1 MVSQVAPILQ
11 VFGSATAAAR
21 AVQTVIDRPS
31 PIDGTVHAPHQ
42 IIVSEIQGSL
52 EFRDVS
58 FEYPSRPGVKTLDEV
73 TFQGPY
79 GKHTAIV
86 GASGSGKSTITSL
99 VARLYDP
106 SSGSILIDG
115 KDIRDVNV
123 RYLRSC
129 IGLVDQEPFLLNRSI
144 LENIALGLA
153 NSDLEGILLDSSLPD
168 IVSAVHNGEKF
179 EAAIERQPLRV
190 KDVLAKVRRAAR
202 LANAD
207 QFIDSMEHGYASL
220 VGTKG
225 SSLSGG
231 QRQRIALARALIR
244 NPKILL
250 LDEATA
256 SLDSAA
262 EQSIQLALKE
272 VLKGRTTV
280 TVAHR
285 LSTIKDADNIIVL
298 SNRKVVEQGSHSQLL
313 ERSGVYAAMITSQK
327 VQSSALRDDES
338 IETSPSSSLAVGNTV
353 KSDAM
358 VEKPLAGR
366 NVKQEWPLEDPT
378 AESTVKQLLALA
390 LSQRS
395 FIILGLVACIMAGGS
410 YTGEAVIFGHTL
422 GHFGPCQ
429 GAAQIRSIGN
439 LAGLIFFII
448 GLVAFSAN
456 VVGGTSFGRVSEKLI
471 YNVRLLVFRSL
482 LDQEILWHNTDGR
495 TPAMLLQYFTRDA
508 SALAGLSGTTVGT
521 LVTILVN
528 LVASIILTHVIA
540 WKIAVV
546 LLATLPI
553 LLGSGIMR
561 LKALAKFHNRHQA
574 VYATSIGLTVEAVES
589 IKVVVSLSLEPY
601 FLEAYKRSL
610 TEPYKASFLEIAYTN
625 FWLATAFSVSNLIYA
640 LAYWWGSQRIA
651 AGEYTQ
657 TEFFV
662 VLPALL
668 FSAQSCG
675 QMFALAP
682 DLSGARTAATRLV
695 GLLKMAPSTL
705 TMPTPD
711 QEGPDDANEK
721 DQSTVQTIMPNTSD
735 PSAPATSRGLAI
747 QLQNVYFHYPNRPA
761 KALSGVSINI
771 APGQFCALV
780 GPSGAGKSTIIS
792 LLERFYLPSSG
803 QILVNRRHI
812 DRMGGTAY
820 RSHVALVPQDNVL
833 FAGSI
838 RFNVGL
844 GARPD
849 QEATNED
856 IERACQLANIHDMIC
871 ALPQGYDT
879 QCGTTVD
886 QFSGGQRQRMCIARA
901 LVRQPRLLLLDE
913 PTSSLDAASET
924 HFQNTLSNIRG
935 KMTIIAVAH
944 RLHTIQRADCIFLI
958 EEGRCVDQGTHADL
972 LQRSQSYRDNAAH
985 QALDS

>member
-1 MVSQVAPILQ
+1 MSQVAPILQ
-11 VFGSATAAAR
+11 VFGSATATAR
-21 AVQTVIDRPS
+21 ILQTVIDRPS
-31 PIDGTVHAPHQ
+31 LIDGTIRTQHQAIVH
-42 IIVSEIQGSL
+42 EIEGSL
-52 EFRDVS
+52 EFREVS
-58 FEYPSRPGVKTLDEV
+58 FEYPSRPNVTTLDEV
-73 TFQGPY
+73 TVRFPH

-99 VARLYDP
+99 LTRLYDP
-106 SSGSILIDG
+106 SSGSVLIDG
-115 KDIRDVNV
+115 IDIREINV
-123 RYLRSC
+123 RCLRSC

-153 NSDLEGILLDSSLPD
+153 NSEHEDVLLDSSLPNL
-168 IVSAVHNGEKF
+168 VSAVHGGENI
-179 EAAIERQPLRV
+179 EAAIERQSLHVR
-190 KDVLAKVRRAAR
+190 DVIGKVRQAAS
-202 LANAD
+202 LADAD
-207 QFIDSMEHGYASL
+207 QFIDNMEHGYASL
-220 VGTKG
+220 VGIKG
-225 SSLSGG
+225 GALSGG
-231 QRQRIALARALIR
+231 QRQRIALARALIK

-256 SLDSAA
+256 SLDSAS
-262 EQSIQLALKE
+262 EQCIQLALKE

-298 SNRKVVEQGSHSQLL
+298 SNGKVVEQGSHSQLL
-313 ERSGVYAAMITSQK
+313 ERNGAYAAMITSQK
-327 VQSSALRDDES
+327 VQSSSLRDPES
-338 IETSPSSSLAVGNTV
+338 IETSPSSSLAVSNIT

-358 VEKPLAGR
+358 ATQPIAKRSVIKSQPFKDHTTG
-366 NVKQEWPLEDPT
+366 T
-378 AESTVKQLLALA
+378 ALKQLLALA
-390 LSQRS
+390 LSQRW
-395 FIILGLVACIMAGGS
+395 FIILGFVACIMAGGS

-422 GHFGPCQ
+422 GHFDPCQ
-429 GAAQIRSIGN
+429 GAAKIRSTGN
-439 LAGLIFFII
+439 LAGLLFFVI

-456 VVGGTSFGRVSEKLI
+456 VVGGSSFGRVSEKLI

-482 LDQEILWHNTDGR
+482 LDQEVLWHNSNGR

-540 WKIAVV
+540 WKIAIV
-546 LLATLPI
+546 LLATLPV

-589 IKVVVSLSLEPY
+589 VKVVVSLSLEPY

-610 TEPYKASFLEIAYTN
+610 AGPYKASFLEIAYTN

-640 LAYWWGSQRIA
+640 LAYWWGSQRVA

-657 TEFFV
+657 TEFFI

-682 DLSGARTAATRLV
+682 DLSGAQAAATRLV
-695 GLLKMAPSTL
+695 LLFKMGPSTL
-705 TMPTPD
+705 TLPTPD
-711 QEGPDDANEK
+711 RKGLDYADEK
-721 DQSTVQTIMPNTSD
+721 GQPQLQMIKPYASD
-735 PSAPATSRGLAI
+735 SSAPTALSGTA
-747 QLQNVYFHYPNRPA
+747 LQVHDVYFHYPNRPA
-761 KALSGVSINI
+761 RALSGLSIDI
-771 APGQFCALV
+771 APGEFCALV
-780 GPSGAGKSTIIS
+780 GPSGVGKSTIIS
-792 LLERFYLPSSG
+792 LLEGFYMPSSG
-803 QILVNRRHI
+803 QILVNGRDI
-812 DRMGGTAY
+812 NGTGGTGF
-820 RSHVALVPQDNVL
+820 RSDVALVPQDNVL
-833 FAGSI
+833 FDGSI
-838 RFNVGL
+838 RFNIGL

-849 QEATNED
+849 RDATDEE
-856 IERACQLANIHDMIC
+856 IERACQLASIHDTIS
-871 ALPQGYDT
+871 ALPHGYDT

-913 PTSSLDAASET
+913 PTSALDAESET
-924 HFQNTLSNIRG
+924 HFQNTLSSIRG

-944 RLHTIQRADCIFLI
+944 RLHTIQRADKIFLI
-958 EEGRCVDQGTHADL
+958 EDGRCVDQGTHVDL
-972 LQRSQSYRDNAAH
+972 LQRSQSYRENAAH
-985 QALDS
+985 QALDA

>member
-1 MVSQVAPILQ
+1 M
-11 VFGSATAAAR
+11 R
-21 AVQTVIDRPS
+21 
-31 PIDGTVHAPHQ
+31 
-42 IIVSEIQGSL
+42 
-52 EFRDVS
+52 
-58 FEYPSRPGVKTLDEV
+58 TLDEV
-73 TFQGPY
+73 TLRFPH

-99 VARLYDP
+99 IARLYDP
-106 SSGSILIDG
+106 SSGSVLIDG
-115 KDIRDVNV
+115 RDIRDINV

-129 IGLVDQEPFLLNRSI
+129 IGLVDQEPFLLSRSI

-153 NSDLEGILLDSSLPD
+153 NSEYEDVLLSSSLPD
-168 IVSAVHNGEKF
+168 VVSAVHLGENI
-179 EAAIERQPLRV
+179 EAAMERQPLLV
-190 KDVLAKVRRAAR
+190 KDVIGKVRHAAC

-207 QFIDSMEHGYASL
+207 EFIHNMEHGYASL
-220 VGTKG
+220 VGMKG
-225 SSLSGG
+225 CALSGG
-231 QRQRIALARALIR
+231 QRQRIALARALIK

-262 EQSIQLALKE
+262 EQCIQVALKD
-272 VLKGRTTV
+272 VLRGRTTV
-280 TVAHR
+280 TVAHK

-298 SNRKVVEQGSHSQLL
+298 SNGKVVEQGPHSQLL
-313 ERSGVYAAMITSQK
+313 ELNGAYAAMIASQK
-327 VQSSALRDDES
+327 VHASSPIDPES
-338 IETSPSSSLAVGNTV
+338 IETSPSSSLAVSDLT
-353 KSDAM
+353 KTDAM
-358 VEKPLAGR
+358 MEKPLAKGG
-366 NVKQEWPLEDPT
+366 VTESQPLEDHT
-378 AESTVKQLLALA
+378 SGSIAKQLSALA
-390 LSQRS
+390 LSQRL
-395 FIILGLVACIMAGGS
+395 FIILGFVACIMAGGS

-422 GHFGPCQ
+422 GHFDPCQ
-429 GAAQIRSIGN
+429 GAAKIRSTGN
-439 LAGLIFFII
+439 LAGLIFFVI

-456 VVGGTSFGRVSEKLI
+456 VVGGSSFGRVSEKLI

-482 LDQEILWHNTDGR
+482 LDQEVLWHNSGGR
-495 TPAMLLQYFTRDA
+495 SPAMLLQYFTRDA

-540 WKIAVV
+540 WKIAIV
-546 LLATLPI
+546 LLATLPV

-589 IKVVVSLSLEPY
+589 IKIVVSLSLEPY

-657 TEFFV
+657 TEFFI

-682 DLSGARTAATRLV
+682 DLSGARTAAIRLV
-695 GLLKMAPSTL
+695 ALLKMAHSTL
-705 TMPTPD
+705 TLPTPD
-711 QEGPDDANEK
+711 WERSDCANEK
-721 DQSTVQTIMPNTSD
+721 GEPKLQMIKPSISD
-735 PSAPATSRGLAI
+735 PSAPTALSGKPIRF
-747 QLQNVYFHYPNRPA
+747 QDVCFRYPNRPA
-761 KALSGVSINI
+761 KALSGVSIDI
-771 APGQFCALV
+771 ASGQFCALV

-792 LLERFYLPSSG
+792 LLERFYMPISG
-803 QILVNRRHI
+803 RILVNGRLI
-812 DRMGGTAY
+812 DRTGATAY
-820 RSHVALVPQDNVL
+820 RSDVALVPQDNVL
-833 FAGSI
+833 FDGSI
-838 RFNVGL
+838 RFNIAL

-849 QEATNED
+849 HEATDEE
-856 IERACQLANIHDMIC
+856 IETACRLANIHDMVS
-871 ALPQGYDT
+871 ALPRGYDT

-901 LVRQPRLLLLDE
+901 LIRQPSLLLLLLDE
-913 PTSSLDAASET
+913 PTSALDAESET
-924 HFQNTLSNIRG
+924 HFQNTLSSIRG

-944 RLHTIQRADCIFLI
+944 RLHTIQRADRIFLI
-958 EEGRCVDQGTHADL
+958 EDGRCVDQGTHLDL

-985 QALDS
+985 QALDTR